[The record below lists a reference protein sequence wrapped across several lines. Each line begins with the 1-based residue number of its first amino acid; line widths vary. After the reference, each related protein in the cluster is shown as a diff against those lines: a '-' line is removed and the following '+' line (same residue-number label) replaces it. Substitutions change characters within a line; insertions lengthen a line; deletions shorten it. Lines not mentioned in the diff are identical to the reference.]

1 MERVNLTP
9 ERIRKAAC
17 PPDKQQAFLWDKE
30 SPRLAVRITA
40 KAKSFIF
47 EGKLNRVTIRQ
58 TIGAC
63 SAWTVEDARK
73 EANRLQRLVD
83 KGIDPREQKREQQ
96 EQKAA
101 EIAAQAAAKKE
112 AEDRQRFTLRALCE
126 EYAKHLEERGKVKS
140 ARAAKSAFSCHLF
153 KPHPDLAATPANE
166 VTCLQITEIVRKVGE
181 KGKERTANVLRSYLS
196 AAFNAAKRAPRD
208 PKSPSALLPFQV
220 EGNPAEMV
228 EPYSKKVGHRH
239 LSTDELKVYLAAMGG
254 DVTDQALKLA
264 LFSGGQ
270 RMAQLLRAKVTDY
283 DIEAKILRL
292 FDSKGARRE
301 PRVHLLP
308 LGPVAAGIVANLV
321 KQAEERESPFLL
333 SSRRGTVHESTPG
346 KRVKEISEAMGGQ
359 PFDLRDVRR
368 TAETML
374 AGLGI
379 SRDIRA
385 QLLSH
390 GISGVQAAHY
400 DRHSYL
406 EEKRAALRKWERHL
420 DGIVNGKQKGKV
432 VAIR

>member
-73 EANRLQRLVD
+73 EANRLQRLID
-83 KGIDPREQKREQQ
+83 RGIDPREQKRETQ
-96 EQKAA
+96 EQKAS
-101 EIAAQAAAKKE
+101 EVAAQEAAVKE
-112 AEDRQRFTLRALCE
+112 AEARQKFTLRALCE
-126 EYAKHLEERGKVKS
+126 EYVEHLGARGKIKS

-153 KPHPDLAATPANE
+153 GPHPDLATTPAKE
-166 VTCLQITEIVRKVGE
+166 VTCLQVTGIVRKVGE
-181 KGKERTANVLRSYLS
+181 KGKKRTANVLRSYLS
-196 AAFNAAKRAPRD
+196 AAFNAAKLAASD
-208 PKSPSALLPFQV
+208 PEISSSFLPFQI

-228 EPYSKKVGHRH
+228 KPFSEKVGHRH
-239 LSTDELKVYLAAMGG
+239 LSSDELKAYLTALG
-254 DVTDQALKLA
+254 DDLTDQALNLA
-264 LFSGGQ
+264 LYSGGQ
-270 RMAQLLRAKVTDY
+270 RMAQLLRAKVADWDTQT
-283 DIEAKILRL
+283 KTLRL
-292 FDSKGARRE
+292 FDSKGARKE

-308 LGPVAAGIVANLV
+308 LGPMAAEIVANLV
-321 KQAEERESPFLL
+321 KQAERNETPFLFA
-333 SSRRGTVHESTPG
+333 SRRGTVHESTPG
-346 KRVKEISEAMGGQ
+346 KRVKEISEAMGGES
-359 PFDLRDVRR
+359 FDLRDVRR
-368 TAETML
+368 TCETML
-374 AGLGI
+374 AGLRI

-390 GISGVQAAHY
+390 GMSGVQAAHY
-400 DRHSYL
+400 DRHTYL
-406 EEKRAALRKWERHL
+406 DEKRAALRKWERHL
-420 DGIVNGKQKGKV
+420 DGLVNSKQKGKV

>member
-30 SPRLAVRITA
+30 SPRLAVRVTT

-47 EGKLNRVTIRQ
+47 EGKLNRVTIRK

-63 SAWTVEDARK
+63 SAWTVEEARK

-83 KGIDPREQKREQQ
+83 KGIDPRELEREKQ
-96 EQKAA
+96 EQRAS
-101 EIAAQAAAKKE
+101 EIAAQAAAKQE

-126 EYAKHLEERGKVKS
+126 AYVKLMAGKGKEKS
-140 ARAAKSAFSCHLF
+140 SRAAASVFKCHVYENVI
-153 KPHPDLAATPANE
+153 AGAPARE
-166 VTCLQITEIVRKVGE
+166 VTAWQIAEIIQQVSDQ
-181 KGKERTANVLRSYLS
+181 GKERTAGVLRSYLS
-196 AAFNAAKRAPRD
+196 AAFNAAKKAPFAS
-208 PKSPSALLPFQV
+208 KGGSSLTPFRIEQNPV
-220 EGNPAEMV
+220 ELV
-228 EPYSKKVGHRH
+228 EVIPVKAGHRH
-239 LSTDELKVYLAAMGG
+239 LSADELKAYIGALGEDLTG
-254 DVTDQALKLA
+254 QALRLA
-264 LFSGGQ
+264 LYSGGQ
-270 RMAQLLRAKVTDY
+270 RMAQLLRAKVTDW
-283 DIEAKILRL
+283 DPQAKTLRL
-292 FDSKGARRE
+292 FDTKGKRKE

-308 LGPVAAGIVANLV
+308 LGPIAAGIVANLV
-321 KQAEERESPFLL
+321 KHAEVRESPFLL
-333 SSRRGTVHESTPG
+333 SSNRGTVHESTPG
-346 KRVKEISEAMGGQ
+346 KRVKVIAEAMGGEL
-359 PFDLRDVRR
+359 FDLRDVRR

-390 GISGVQAAHY
+390 GIGGVQAVHY

-432 VAIR
+432 VSIR